1 MIIEKLPKRIFS
13 FIIALMVI
21 VGITST
27 SLISIEAIKTNATGG
42 PNVEVQAHVQDKGW
56 MSVVQDGK
64 TAGTTG
70 ESLRLESL
78 KVRVN
83 NMSGGVSISTHQS
96 NVGWV
101 SYTSASSGQWAVSGS
116 TGKSRAIEAV
126 KIKLT
131 GEVSNEYDIYYRLHV
146 SNKGWLGW
154 TSNGKVSG
162 STGLNLKAEAIQVKL
177 VKKGTCIQTGGVSE
191 LTKPCLSYSTHIQDI
206 GNTAYVSGGNTSGTT
221 SKGLRMEGLRIKLK
235 DFDGNNGISYRAH
248 VSNIGWQNWVSSDQM
263 AGTEGRSLAIE
274 AVQIKLS
281 SYIEGIFDVYYR
293 LHVQNYGWLG
303 YAKNGEVAGT
313 TGGGLRAE
321 AIQIVLVNKGE
332 YFDRC
337 GASYKE
343 VTFKPNKSS
352 VPTVFSQTD
361 NRWAGRF
368 YGYKNT
374 SCTSRATL
382 SSSGCGILSYV
393 NAVYYLNGRFI
404 DPGTLA
410 NWSMN
415 NGYRINGVGTSLG
428 LYQAFANSQG
438 SNYGISYGGYSTN
451 YNELRRHLNNG
462 EVAIGSAPG
471 HLMAIVDYNSSTG
484 KFLILDSYKSSNR
497 GTASTGYV
505 WKSEN
510 ECRNNSKLRFS
521 SFYFIKN
528 R

>member
-27 SLISIEAIKTNATGG
+27 SLISIEAIKTNATGS

-56 MSVVQDGK
+56 MSVVKDGK

-83 NMSGGVSISTHQS
+83 NISGGVSISTHQS

-206 GNTAYVSGGNTSGTT
+206 GNTAYVSSGNTSGTT

-235 DFDGNNGISYRAH
+235 DFDGDNGIIYRAH
-248 VSNIGWQNWVSSDQM
+248 VSNVGWQNWVSSDQM

-281 SYIEGIFDVYYR
+281 SYMSNIFDVYYR

-332 YFDRC
+332 YFDRQGTAYHDIQNSVTKTSGFDPIWPC
-337 GASYKE
+337 SNTYIVTTLYK
-343 VTFKPNKSS
+343 
-352 VPTVFSQTD
+352 
-361 NRWAGRF
+361 
-368 YGYKNT
+368 Y
-374 SCTSRATL
+374 
-382 SSSGCGILSYV
+382 SSGAKHSCY
-393 NAVYYLNGRFI
+393 FK
-404 DPGTLA
+404 
-410 NWSMN
+410 
-415 NGYRINGVGTSLG
+415 
-428 LYQAFANSQG
+428 
-438 SNYGISYGGYSTN
+438 YGIDIGAPKGENVVAVEAGTVIYSGYSTTSGFGN
-451 YNELRRHLNNG
+451 YIKIKHDNGKISLYAHLNTRNVSSG
-462 EVAIGSAPG
+462 TRVFKGQTIGTVG
-471 HLMAIVDYNSSTG
+471 NSSAKYKNMG
-484 KFLILDSYKSSNR
+484 AHLHFELGNNNLGGAGGDSYQEYYKTKYSNKIIL
-497 GTASTGYV
+497 TQAAQ
-505 WKSEN
+505 
-510 ECRNNSKLRFS
+510 RF
-521 SFYFIKN
+521 N
-528 R
+528 RP